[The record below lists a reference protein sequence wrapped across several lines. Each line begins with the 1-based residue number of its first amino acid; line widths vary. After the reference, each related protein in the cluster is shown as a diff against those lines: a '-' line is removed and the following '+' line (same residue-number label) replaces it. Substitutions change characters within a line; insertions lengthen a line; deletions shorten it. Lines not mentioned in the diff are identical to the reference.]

1 MSHNFLT
8 DRELFGDEPDLNLTV
23 DFLMSADGKQFLRTY
38 FCESEKVEVLRGK
51 EQLSE
56 AYRTE
61 ADFKNKTGFGFKTTE
76 SSLNCLCR
84 NDASFANFFEQ
95 QF

>member
-1 MSHNFLT
+1 VSHNFLT

-38 FCESEKVEVLRGK
+38 FWYYDHIEDLGEK
-51 EQLSE
+51 EQLVE
-56 AYRTE
+56 AYRTA

-84 NDASFANFFEQ
+84 NDASFANFF
-95 QF
+95 